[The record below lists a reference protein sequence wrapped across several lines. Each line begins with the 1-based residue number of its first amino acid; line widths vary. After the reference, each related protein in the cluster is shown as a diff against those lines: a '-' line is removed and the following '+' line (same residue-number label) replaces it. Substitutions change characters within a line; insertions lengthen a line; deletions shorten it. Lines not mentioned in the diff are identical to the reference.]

1 MSDDGSGRG
10 EEPRSQF
17 RAGRGRAPDPNRPGT
32 VYRAGP
38 KFGRRRSISDG
49 PPYLTVAPQ
58 PPAEPGFADDY
69 APLRD
74 TDLPVDDPHDPA
86 GRYGDDYRPGE
97 GYAEPGSYGGYDR
110 YGQPQ
115 PGPVPYAEGDDMPSA
130 YPRYAEPER
139 RLSRPGGGMGDG
151 FPARRRRF
159 RLRPRLL
166 VIVVLVALIAYP
178 ILLGMTAWTNL
189 NRVDAIAPAHAVT
202 EPADTPG
209 RTFLVVGSDSR
220 DNLSAEERKKLGTG
234 KVAGR
239 RTDTIMLLHV
249 PSAGGPTVLVS
260 VPRDSYVS
268 IPGRSKNKINA
279 AYAFG
284 GPSLLVQTVEQATGL
299 HIDDYVETGLGGFAN
314 IVDAIGGIR
323 ICPKFAMNDKDAHI
337 NLKKGCQEADGTVAL
352 GYARARK
359 SDPRGDLGRVERQRE
374 VLAAIASKTLSPGTI
389 IQPWKAFPAA
399 KSGGGA
405 LTIDEGTSPLAVV
418 RFVLAMRSVSGGGG
432 IQMTVPISNP
442 NLSTPSGS
450 AVQWD
455 RQKALQLFDGL
466 KTNDE
471 SKIKP
476 LADEQAKEAAARNR

>member
-1 MSDDGSGRG
+1 MSEDGGDGGNRG
-10 EEPRSQF
+10 PYRV
-17 RAGRGRAPDPNRPGT
+17 GRGREPDPDRPGT

-38 KFGRRRSISDG
+38 RIGRKRGMSQG
-49 PPYLTVAPQ
+49 PPYLSVAPP
-58 PPAEPGFADDY
+58 PPADPPGVDSFADDY

-86 GRYGDDYRPGE
+86 GRYGDDYRPAA
-97 GYAEPGSYGGYDR
+97 GYADPDYGGYDR
-110 YGQPQ
+110 MGQPQ
-115 PGPVPYAEGDDMPSA
+115 AGPVPYTGSPDMPA
-130 YPRYAEPER
+130 GYPEPER
-139 RLSRPGGGMGDG
+139 RLVRPGKGLGSGL
-151 FPARRRRF
+151 PTKKRP
-159 RLRPRLL
+159 RLRPGL
-166 VIVVLVALIAYP
+166 VIVVVVLALIAYP

-189 NRVDAIAPAHAVT
+189 NRVDAIAPAHAVA

-220 DNLSAEERKKLGTG
+220 DNLSAEDRKRLGTG

-249 PSAGGPTVLVS
+249 PAGGGPTVLVS

-268 IPGRSKNKINA
+268 IPGRGKNKINA

-284 GPSLLVQTVEQATGL
+284 GPSLLVQTLEQATGL
-299 HIDDYVETGLGGFAN
+299 RIDDYVETGLGGFAN
-314 IVDAIGGIR
+314 IVDAVDGVR
-323 ICPKFAMNDKDAHI
+323 VCPKFDMKDKDAHI
-337 NLKKGCQEADGTVAL
+337 NLKKGCQQVDGTTAL

-374 VLAAIASKTLSPGTI
+374 VLAAIASKTLSPVTI
-389 IQPWKAFPAA
+389 VQPWRAFPAA

-405 LTIDEGTSPLAVV
+405 LTIDENTSPLAVV
-418 RFVLAMRSVSGGGG
+418 RFVLAMRTVSSGGGVS
-432 IQMTVPISNP
+432 MTVPIGNP
-442 NLSTPSGS
+442 NLSTPNGS

-455 RQKALQLFDGL
+455 KAKALQLFEGL

-476 LADEQAKEAAARNR
+476 LAEEQAAEAAKRST